1 VILTIMLQVA
11 PLAERH
17 QVARVVV
24 RGIVVAVSGC
34 EHHTRGPD
42 LREKVLTSAPR
53 YGFCFPFAF

>member
-34 EHHTRGPD
+34 EHHALCPD
-42 LREKVLTSAPR
+42 LREKV
-53 YGFCFPFAF
+53 

>member
-42 LREKVLTSAPR
+42 LREKV
-53 YGFCFPFAF
+53 